1 VQAGTVVTT
10 VPVVIAVAPIVSSPL
25 GEFITIDSF
34 PSEGSL
40 PWAPSARLN
49 GQGQLEVYFAVYSTR
64 PDSTGHTRADMHR
77 AVSSDGVHFTYAGR
91 TLTHA
96 SDICDQQ
103 GQGLENMIILPRQD
117 APGWRMLYA
126 AGSNVCW
133 GWQVFSAVS
142 SDEVTWTKEPGVRL
156 SNGQTLPLFPP
167 PWPVGEGLTSYRD
180 VSGRWHLIVGTEDH
194 VQPAVDQWQ
203 IGEWT
208 SMDQLNWSY
217 SGTVL
222 TTGQMPPDGA
232 GHVYS
237 PTVGQVS
244 AGLWRMVFTADNRP
258 TPGHRSKLWSAV
270 STDRVHW
277 QVEGVLL
284 GSDNSNLFYP
294 SLVNERLVFL
304 RSDDG
309 GNLRLATATVRMP

>member
-1 VQAGTVVTT
+1 VTQVPARVTASVAFSQRILTLALGAPVPLVCASYDRNGSLIPTPPDVRSLAGTVAGGPCGQVTVRASGVDSLRVQSGTVVTT
-10 VPVVIAVAPIVSSPL
+10 VPVVVAVAPIVSSPL

-34 PSEGSL
+34 PSDGSL

-49 GQGQLEVYFAVYSTR
+49 GQGQVELYFAVYSTK

-77 AVSSDGVHFTYAGR
+77 AVSSDGVHFTYSGR
-91 TLTHA
+91 VLTHA

-156 SNGQTLPLFPP
+156 GNGQGLPVFPP
-167 PWPVGEGLTSYRD
+167 PWPVGEGLTAYQD
-180 VSGRWHLIVGTEDH
+180 ASGEWHLLVGTEDH
-194 VQPAVDQWQ
+194 VQPPVDQWQ

-208 SMDQLNWSY
+208 S
-217 SGTVL
+217 
-222 TTGQMPPDGA
+222 
-232 GHVYS
+232 
-237 PTVGQVS
+237 
-244 AGLWRMVFTADNRP
+244 
-258 TPGHRSKLWSAV
+258 
-270 STDRVHW
+270 
-277 QVEGVLL
+277 
-284 GSDNSNLFYP
+284 
-294 SLVNERLVFL
+294 
-304 RSDDG
+304 
-309 GNLRLATATVRMP
+309 